1 MELVTSWHIEGR
13 AEEALMLVN
22 RLLTRKLGP
31 LPAEVQERLATL
43 PVKQLEALAEALLDF
58 TAPDDLIVWLDAHP
72 IVPTAPGVEDQQ
84 AR

>member
-22 RLLTRKLGP
+22 RQLARKLGA
-31 LPAEVQERLATL
+31 LPTDMQERLIAL
-43 PVKQLEALAEALLDF
+43 PVKQLETLAEALLDF
-58 TAPDDLIVWLDAHP
+58 TALDDLMAWLDAHP
-72 IVPTAPGVEDQQ
+72 IVPTTPGVMEQQ